1 MNYKKYALQK
11 RHFANIFLIII
22 SDIISIITYCIIISL
37 REIFAENKFIFGSY
51 FRNHIG
57 VKLQY

>member
-1 MNYKKYALQK
+1 MIYYAL
-11 RHFANIFLIII
+11 
-22 SDIISIITYCIIISL
+22 ISL